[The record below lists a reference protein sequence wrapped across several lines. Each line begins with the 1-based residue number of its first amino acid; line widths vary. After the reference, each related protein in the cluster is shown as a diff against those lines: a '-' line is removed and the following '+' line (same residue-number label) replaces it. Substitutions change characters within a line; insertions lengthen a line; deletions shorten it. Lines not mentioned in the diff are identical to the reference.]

1 MLWNTQA
8 EADERIG
15 HLLAM
20 QGKQGKEI
28 PKLVTGDI
36 GGVAKLKTAHS
47 GQSLCAKA
55 GPVKLAWI
63 QIREPA
69 ISCAIEPRSK
79 GDEEK
84 IGEAIHRLME
94 EDPSLRAH
102 RDPET
107 AEFLLSGT
115 GQLHVEITV
124 AKLKQRF
131 GVEVILHPPK
141 VPYRETIRRKAPGH
155 GRHKKQTG
163 VELRP
168 ELGGSRRSPRP
179 HAPATRR
186 SPGAVRNLCATPGGG
201 FGLAQS
207 R

>member
-1 MLWNTQA
+1 
-8 EADERIG
+8 
-15 HLLAM
+15 LAAF
-20 QGKQGKEI
+20 
-28 PKLVTGDI
+28 LVASASAG
-36 GGVAKLKTAHS
+36 AAWAS
-47 GQSLCAKA
+47 G
-55 GPVKLAWI
+55 
-63 QIREPA
+63 
-69 ISCAIEPRSK
+69 
-79 GDEEK
+79 
-84 IGEAIHRLME
+84 
-94 EDPSLRAH
+94 
-102 RDPET
+102 
-107 AEFLLSGT
+107 
-115 GQLHVEITV
+115 HVEITV